1 MERLTRWIGRGA
13 VVFLYI
19 PIVAVVIYSFNSS
32 PVSYRWDG
40 LSLHWYRELFTDGPL
55 LDAVRISVLVGVLSA
70 TAATLIGVMT
80 AAALVRPETPGRKVV
95 TGLVFIPLIVPE
107 IVLGVALLS
116 LYSALHVTLG
126 VTTLVLGHVVVTL
139 PMSTLIMT
147 GAMNALDPNLPHA
160 AADLGTTGLGAFR
173 RVVLPLLWPAIGAS
187 WLLTFTTSFGN
198 IVMSTFTNGVGST
211 TMPLRV
217 YSLLKTGLT
226 PEINALGSLLILSTF
241 AIVLLVGVRQM
252 RTILAGTNH

>member
-1 MERLTRWIGRGA
+1 MERFTAWVGRG
-13 VVFLYI
+13 VLVFLYI

-32 PVSYRWDG
+32 AVSYRWEG
-40 LSLHWYRELFTDGPL
+40 LSLHWYRELMADGPL
-55 LDAVRISVLVGVLSA
+55 LDALRASVVVGVLAAS
-70 TAATLIGVMT
+70 AATVIGVMT
-80 AAALVRPETPGRKVV
+80 AAALVRPDTPGRRVV
-95 TGLVFIPLIVPE
+95 TGIVFIPLIVPE

-116 LYSALHVTLG
+116 LFSAVHATLG
-126 VTTLVLGHVVVTL
+126 ITTLVLGHILITL
-139 PMSTLIMT
+139 PMSTLIMV
-147 GAMNALDPNLPHA
+147 GAMSGLDPNLPDA
-160 AADLGTTGLGAFR
+160 AADLGATGLGAFR

-187 WLLTFTTSFGN
+187 WLLTFTTSFSN

-252 RTILAGTNH
+252 RSILTRTDN

>member
-1 MERLTRWIGRGA
+1 MERFTTWIGRS
-13 VVFLYI
+13 VLVFLYI
-19 PIVAVVIYSFNSS
+19 PIVAVIIYSFNSS
-32 PVSYRWDG
+32 EVSYRWEG
-40 LSLHWYRELFTDGPL
+40 LTLHWYRELLSDGPL
-55 LDAVRISVLVGVLSA
+55 LDALRVSVVVGVLSA
-70 TAATLIGVMT
+70 SAATVVGVMT
-80 AAALVRPETPGRKVV
+80 AAALVRPDTPGRKAV

-116 LYSALHVTLG
+116 LFSAMHATLG
-126 VTTLVLGHVVVTL
+126 VATLVLGHILITL
-139 PMSTLIMT
+139 PMSTLIMV
-147 GAMNALDPNLPHA
+147 GAMSGLDPNLPHA
-160 AADLGTTGLGAFR
+160 AADLGATGFGAFR

-187 WLLTFTTSFGN
+187 WLLTFTTSFSN

-241 AIVLLVGVRQM
+241 AIVLLVGIRQM
-252 RTILAGTNH
+252 RSILTRTDS